1 MSERPEHYTPQYI
14 NNQRNPFAPTYGINQ
29 QATTVIVRQ
38 KSLLIAYLLWF
49 FLGWLGLHKLYLR
62 QPFMALF
69 YVILF
74 AIGST
79 TWHII
84 LGIPFIVLWGLLMF
98 IDIFT
103 MPIRVGLVN
112 SLAVRRTY

>member
-1 MSERPEHYTPQYI
+1 MSQRPEHYTPQYI
-14 NNQRNPFAPTYGINQ
+14 NNQRNPFAPTYGLNQ
-29 QATTVIVRQ
+29 PTTRVVIQQ

-62 QPFMALF
+62 QPFMTIF
-69 YVILF
+69 YIILF

-79 TWHII
+79 TWQFII
-84 LGIPFIVLWGLLMF
+84 GVPFLLLWGLLML

-103 MPIRVGLVN
+103 MPIRVGLMN
-112 SLAVRRTY
+112 SMAVRRSF